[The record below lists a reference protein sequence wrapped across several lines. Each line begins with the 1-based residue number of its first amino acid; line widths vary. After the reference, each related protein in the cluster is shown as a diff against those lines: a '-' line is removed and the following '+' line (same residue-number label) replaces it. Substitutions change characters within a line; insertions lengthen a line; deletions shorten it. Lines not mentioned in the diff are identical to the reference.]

1 MRDAS
6 EEGSDIYSETDTDDT
21 RNTEDLA
28 EQNQTNLDTLAE
40 YKHNLGNL
48 RGLRGMVEK
57 EQEDHTDEEIAA
69 WEAVAGAN
77 NCDLSKEERT
87 SGELEREI
95 TDTKVGISRLKQDL
109 ADNHYGSEI
118 SDSDDSNYDSN
129 LSDIETDDEL
139 ILPFLSPS
147 ISILFMLYKIK
158 VHPAYKFYL
167 IYYKN
172 IIISKWN
179 NK

>member
-1 MRDAS
+1 M
-6 EEGSDIYSETDTDDT
+6 
-21 RNTEDLA
+21 
-28 EQNQTNLDTLAE
+28 
-40 YKHNLGNL
+40 
-48 RGLRGMVEK
+48 
-57 EQEDHTDEEIAA
+57 
-69 WEAVAGAN
+69 AGAN

-172 IIISKWN
+172 IIISK
-179 NK
+179 